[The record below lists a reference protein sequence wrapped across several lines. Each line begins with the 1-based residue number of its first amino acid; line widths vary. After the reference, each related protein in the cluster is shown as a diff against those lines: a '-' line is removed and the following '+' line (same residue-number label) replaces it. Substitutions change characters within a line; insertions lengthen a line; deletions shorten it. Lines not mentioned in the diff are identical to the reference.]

1 MSINDE
7 QLDNMLAS
15 VASQDWNGPSFNKR
29 VEREIL
35 EREHAMDIKKRTL
48 WMAGI
53 VVGASI
59 MSAGVAAAVTHRI
72 VSATFTF
79 EAEGGGTHTF
89 TGDFVPNADGSGGI
103 IMSEDGSA
111 IGEWHS
117 DSTDQPTNSN
127 KPE

>member
-1 MSINDE
+1 MTINDE
-7 QLDNMLAS
+7 QLDTMLAS
-15 VASQDWNGPSFNKR
+15 VASQDWNGPSFNQR

-35 EREHAMDIKKRTL
+35 ERAHAMQMKKRTT

-53 VVGASI
+53 VVGASL

-72 VSATFTF
+72 VTATFTF

-89 TGDFVPNADGSGGI
+89 TGDYVPNEDGSGGI
-103 IMSEDGSA
+103 IMGEDGTP
-111 IGEWHS
+111 IGEWQSGTSEHIS
-117 DSTDQPTNSN
+117 QSS